1 LSGNCTRSSKP
12 TKLKS
17 ITAPKDIILRVLLA
31 GVMACA
37 AALAAQRPQF
47 ALRDTGQVVHSP
59 EEWNGKK
66 AIVVFFTTTDC
77 PLSNNDVPEMNRT
90 QRDYQSRG
98 VAFYA
103 VQADTTIADA
113 DVVQHTKDYQFSFPV
128 LFDPHQ
134 ILVKMTGATTIP
146 SAAVLTPDGTL
157 LYLGRIDNRVED
169 FNVRRQEPTKFDLRE
184 ALDAVLQGKP
194 VAHPRTKAFGCAINS
209 AK

>member
-1 LSGNCTRSSKP
+1 M
-12 TKLKS
+12 
-17 ITAPKDIILRVLLA
+17 LRVLLA
-31 GVMACA
+31 GVIACA
-37 AALAAQRPQF
+37 AAFAAQRPHF
-47 ALRDTGQVVHSP
+47 ALRDTHNVVHSP
-59 EEWNGKK
+59 DEWNGKK

-90 QRDYQSRG
+90 QRDYASRG

-134 ILVKMTGATTIP
+134 NLAKMTGATTIP

-184 ALDAVLQGKP
+184 ALDAVLEGKP
-194 VAHPRTKAFGCAINS
+194 VAHARTKAFGCAINL

>member
-1 LSGNCTRSSKP
+1 M
-12 TKLKS
+12 
-17 ITAPKDIILRVLLA
+17 LRVLLA
-31 GVMACA
+31 GVMVVRRGAWPP
-37 AALAAQRPQF
+37 QRPQF
-47 ALRDTGQVVHSP
+47 ALRDTRNVIHSP

-90 QRDYQSRG
+90 RRDYESRG

-169 FNVRRQEPTKFDLRE
+169 FNIRRQEPTKFDLRE
-184 ALDAVLQGKP
+184 ALDAVLAGKP
-194 VAHPRTKAFGCAINS
+194 VAHRPHQGVRMRDQS
-209 AK
+209 R

>member
-1 LSGNCTRSSKP
+1 M
-12 TKLKS
+12 
-17 ITAPKDIILRVLLA
+17 LRVLLA
-31 GVMACA
+31 GAILCA
-37 AALAAQRPQF
+37 SAAGAQRPQF
-47 ALRDTGQVVHSP
+47 ALRDTRDVVHSA

-90 QRDYQSRG
+90 RRDYESRG

-103 VQADTTIADA
+103 VQADTTIPAG
-113 DVVQHTKDYQFSFPV
+113 DVVRHTKEYEFSFPV

-134 ILVKMTGATTIP
+134 TMAKITRATAIP

-169 FNVRRQEPTKFDLRE
+169 FNIRRPEPTKFDLRE
-184 ALDAVLQGKP
+184 ALDAVLAGKP
-194 VAHPRTKAFGCAINS
+194 VPRPRTQAFGCAINL

>member
-1 LSGNCTRSSKP
+1 M
-12 TKLKS
+12 
-17 ITAPKDIILRVLLA
+17 LRVLLA
-31 GVMACA
+31 GVIACA
-37 AALAAQRPQF
+37 AAFAAQRPQF
-47 ALRDTGQVVHSP
+47 ALRDTRQVVHSP

-90 QRDYQSRG
+90 WRDYESRG

-113 DVVQHTKDYQFSFPV
+113 DVVQHTKEYQFSFPV

-134 ILVKMTGATTIP
+134 ILAKMTGATTIP

-157 LYLGRIDNRVED
+157 LYLGRIDNLVED

-184 ALDAVLQGKP
+184 ALDAVLGGKP
-194 VAHPRTKAFGCAINS
+194 VAHSRTKAFGCAINS
-209 AK
+209 PK

>member
-1 LSGNCTRSSKP
+1 M
-12 TKLKS
+12 
-17 ITAPKDIILRVLLA
+17 LRVVLGGALL
-31 GVMACA
+31 CA
-37 AALAAQRPQF
+37 VALAHSRPQF
-47 ALRDTGQVVHSP
+47 ALRDTNNTIHSP

-77 PLSNNDVPEMNRT
+77 PLSNNVVPEMNRT
-90 QRDYQSRG
+90 RRDYESRG

-113 DVVQHTKDYQFSFPV
+113 DVLEHTKEYQFSFPV

-146 SAAVLTPDGTL
+146 EAAVLSSDGTL

-169 FNVRRQEPTKFDLRE
+169 FNIRRAEPTKFDLRE
-184 ALDAVLQGKP
+184 ALDAVLAGKR
-194 VAHPRTKAFGCAINS
+194 VANSRTKAFGCAINS

>member
-1 LSGNCTRSSKP
+1 VR
-12 TKLKS
+12 
-17 ITAPKDIILRVLLA
+17 RVLLA
-31 GVMACA
+31 GAVVCA

-47 ALRDTGQVVHSP
+47 ALRDTRNVVHSP

-90 QRDYQSRG
+90 QRDYESRG

-113 DVVQHTKDYQFSFPV
+113 DVVQHAKDYGFSFPV

-134 ILVKMTGATTIP
+134 ALAKMTGATTVP

-169 FNVRRQEPTKFDLRE
+169 FNLRRPEPTQFDLRE
-184 ALDAVLQGKP
+184 ALEAVLAGKR
-194 VAHPRTKAFGCAINS
+194 VAHPRTKTFGCAIS
-209 AK
+209 AVKQGKGI